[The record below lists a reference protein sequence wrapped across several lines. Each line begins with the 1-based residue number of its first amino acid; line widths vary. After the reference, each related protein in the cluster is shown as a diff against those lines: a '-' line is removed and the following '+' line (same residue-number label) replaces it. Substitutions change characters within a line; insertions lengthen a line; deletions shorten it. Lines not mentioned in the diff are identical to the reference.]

1 MTASQLIKRARSLAD
16 VPNSL
21 FVTHDDEV
29 NSLSESW
36 KDIYS
41 KITDSSDDYF
51 ITEVILDTSTATKL
65 GDNEWEL
72 TMPADVYKIRFVDWK
87 NSGRWENMTKFNTN
101 NRNKIY
107 GQPQYRFRG
116 AKLWLIGNS
125 LPAQIRI
132 DYYPPPI
139 KPTVPEKEWEY
150 FLTTPPY
157 TVSANVTSPQYF
169 SVPNPNL
176 TDNTDYLLY
185 IYGGTSISLESA
197 MLATSSTLYTSTG
210 LTSVLY
216 HTGYIYWLEGTNL
229 CRSSTTLTGTLTK
242 VVLVASVQNFNIS
255 GENLYYYNGT
265 NTFKA
270 NLDGTSPSVF
280 ITGFSKYVTIIGA
293 DTYYLNTTIFKNS
306 VSTGTAAVSI
316 TTDGVELY
324 YLTAL
329 GVLYKDVD
337 IFATGLL
344 YAGQIQDNFISIID
358 SKWNVNAISVFT
370 DTDFVYPVNEANE
383 IMAYQC
389 AIDFR
394 RKQNGDITLLAARI
408 SEIENRLLS
417 VLMRDAY
424 QPERRSPESYGSYW
438 N

>member
-139 KPTVPEKEWEY
+139 KPTVPEKAWEY

>member
-21 FVTHDDEV
+21 FISHDDEV
-29 NSLSESW
+29 NSLTESW

-101 NRNKIY
+101 NRNKLY
-107 GQPQYRFRG
+107 GQPQYRYRS
-116 AKLWLIGNS
+116 AKLWLIANS
-125 LPAQIRI
+125 LPAEIRI

-139 KPTVPEKEWEY
+139 APTVPEKPWQY
-150 FLTTPPY
+150 LMFTPSYLTS
-157 TVSANVTSPQYF
+157 VNVTSPQYF

-185 IYGGTSISLESA
+185 IYGGTAIKLESST
-197 MLATSSTLYTSTG
+197 LNSTVTLYTSTG
-210 LTSVLY
+210 LTNVLY
-216 HTGYIYWLEGTNL
+216 HTGFIYWLEGTNL
-229 CRSSTTLTGTLTK
+229 CRSPTTLSGTLTK
-242 VVLVASVQNFNIS
+242 TVLVANVQNFNIS

-265 NTFKA
+265 NTFRA

-280 ITGFSKYVTIIGA
+280 ITGYSKYVTIIGA

-306 VSTGTAAVSI
+306 VSTGTAAQSI
-316 TTDGVELY
+316 TTDGVELF
-324 YLTAL
+324 YLTSL
-329 GVLYKDVD
+329 GVLYKGTDV
-337 IFATGLL
+337 FATGLL
-344 YAGQIQDNFISIID
+344 YAGQIQDNFVSTID
-358 SKWNVNAISVFT
+358 AKWSVEAISVFT

-383 IMAYQC
+383 IMAYQA

-394 RKQNGDITLLAARI
+394 RKQNGDITMLASRI
-408 SEIENRLLS
+408 NEIDNRLLS

-424 QPERRSPESYGSYW
+424 QPERRMPEDFGTYW

>member
-36 KDIYS
+36 KDIYA

-72 TMPADVYKIRFVDWK
+72 TMPSDVYKIRFVDWK

-139 KPTVPEKEWEY
+139 KPTVPENSWEY

-157 TVSANVTSPQYF
+157 TVSANVASPQYF
-169 SVPNPNL
+169 SVPNQNL

-185 IYGGTSISLESA
+185 IYGGTSIRLESA

-210 LTSVLY
+210 LTNVLY
-216 HTGYIYWLEGTNL
+216 HTGYIYWLEGTDL
-229 CRSSTTLTGTLTK
+229 CRSSTELTGTLTK
-242 VVLVASVQNFNIS
+242 VVLVSSVQNFNIS

-316 TTDGVELY
+316 TTDGVELF

-358 SKWNVNAISVFT
+358 SKWNINAISVFT

-383 IMAYQC
+383 IMSYQC